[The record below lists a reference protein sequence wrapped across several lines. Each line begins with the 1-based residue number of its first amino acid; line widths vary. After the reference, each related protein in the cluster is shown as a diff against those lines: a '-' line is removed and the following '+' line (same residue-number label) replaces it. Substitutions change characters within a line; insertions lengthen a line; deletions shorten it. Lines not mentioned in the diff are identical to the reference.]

1 MKTGLIIGGVIVLG
15 IVMIGSMFISCNNK
29 DVMLRTTMAAQQL
42 DNTSVFDNMG
52 KKISQVAQVSVK
64 QMEMLKEIFQAHA
77 QARSTG
83 GDNQVMTWIKESI
96 PNIDTATF
104 NNLQNIIVSSRDSW
118 TMSQRKLIDLKREHD
133 QLLQLFPSNII
144 LAMLGKKPFEIKI
157 ITSTKTEKAF
167 ETGKD
172 DDVKLF

>member
-1 MKTGLIIGGVIVLG
+1 MKSLVIGGIIVLG
-15 IVMIGSMFISCNNK
+15 LIMIGSMFISYNNK
-29 DVMLRTTMAAQQL
+29 EVMLRTTMVAQQL

-64 QMEMLKEIFQAHA
+64 QMEMLKEIFASHA

-83 GDNQVMTWIKESI
+83 GDQQVMTWIKESI
-96 PNIDTATF
+96 PNVDTTTF
-104 NNLQNIIVSSRDSW
+104 NNLQNIIVSSRDAW

-144 LAMLGKKPFEIKI
+144 LGMLGKKPFEIKI
-157 ITSTKTEKAF
+157 ITSSKTEKAF

>member
-1 MKTGLIIGGVIVLG
+1 MKALVISVIIGLVV
-15 IVMIGSMFISCNNK
+15 VMIGSMFISYNNK
-29 DVMLRTTMAAQQL
+29 EVMLRTTMVAQQL

-64 QMEMLKEIFQAHA
+64 QMEMLKEIFASHA
-77 QARSTG
+77 RARSSG
-83 GDNQVMTWIKESI
+83 SDQQVMTWIKESI
-96 PNIDTATF
+96 PNVDTTTF
-104 NNLQNIIVSSRDSW
+104 NNLQNIIVSSRDAW

-133 QLLQLFPSNII
+133 QLLQMFPSNII
-144 LAMLGKKPFEIKI
+144 LGMLGKKPFEIKI
-157 ITSTKTEKAF
+157 ITSSKTEKAF

>member
-1 MKTGLIIGGVIVLG
+1 MKSLVIGGIIVLG
-15 IVMIGSMFISCNNK
+15 LVMIGSMFISYNNK
-29 DVMLRTTMAAQQL
+29 EVMLRTTMVAQQL

-64 QMEMLKEIFQAHA
+64 QMEMLKEIFASHA
-77 QARSTG
+77 QARTTG
-83 GDNQVMTWIKESI
+83 GDKQVMTWIKESI
-96 PNIDTATF
+96 PNVDTTTF
-104 NNLQNIIVSSRDSW
+104 NNLQNIIVSSRDAW

-133 QLLQLFPSNII
+133 QLLQMFPSNII
-144 LAMLGKKPFEIKI
+144 LGMLGKKPFEIKI
-157 ITSTKTEKAF
+157 ITSSKTEKAF